1 MLHRRRR
8 SGPGAA
14 QCRRSVPIVYEAI
27 GAPFLGSCFGP
38 VRNCEVSQLTTIP
51 ANEFCEPPGA
61 GRWHQLFSLF
71 RLLTLI
77 FEAARRVHRLLA
89 ARAAVSSMADGR

>member
-1 MLHRRRR
+1 MIFPRKSPRALPPNAV
-8 SGPGAA
+8 G
-14 QCRRSVPIVYEAI
+14 SVPIVYEAI
-27 GAPFLGSCFGP
+27 GAPFLGCCFGP

-51 ANEFCEPPGA
+51 ANELCEHAGA

-77 FEAARRVHRLLA
+77 FEAARRVR
-89 ARAAVSSMADGR
+89 S